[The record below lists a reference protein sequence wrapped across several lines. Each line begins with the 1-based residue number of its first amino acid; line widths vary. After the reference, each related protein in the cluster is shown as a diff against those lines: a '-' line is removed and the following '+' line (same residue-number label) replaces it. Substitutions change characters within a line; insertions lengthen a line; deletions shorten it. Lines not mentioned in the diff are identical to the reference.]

1 MNLRE
6 RRIVVR
12 NLQRP
17 FEKFFNKISGGGI
30 LLMIAS
36 LLALIWANSD
46 AQNYYDRIWSND
58 LAFSFEQFEIH
69 HSLLYWINDGLM
81 TLFFLLVGLE
91 IKREFLAGEL
101 SSLKKAV
108 FPFFAAA
115 GGMLFP
121 MILYLSF
128 GLGGEQNQGWGIP
141 MATDIAFS
149 LAILS
154 MLGKRVPLSIKVFLT
169 ALAIVDDLG
178 ALLVIALFYSH
189 QIYWSYLLIAGLLLM
204 ILIVANYFDVQVITL
219 YAIIGFFIWFLF
231 LESGIHP
238 TIAGVLIAF
247 TVPARTKVHIRSFLP
262 KINWRLKKFSNIP
275 INNQSF
281 VLSNEQLHAIDDIE
295 ELVNEVQSPL
305 QKMEHRLSG
314 LVNYLILPLFALSNA
329 GVTLLT
335 PDSPLSSV
343 SQAFTTLSLAI
354 ALSLVLGKVTG
365 ITIFS
370 WLAVKVRL
378 AHKPRNV
385 SWLTIVGLGL
395 LGGIG
400 FTMSLFIANLAFSS
414 PELLDQAKVGIFAG
428 SIAAGFGGYYLLK
441 FSLNR
446 DLYRP
451 ADQANKGKEKG
462 KRGQSIR

>member
-30 LLMIAS
+30 ILMIVS

-46 AQNYYDRIWSND
+46 AHNYYDLIWNND
-58 LAFSFEQFEIH
+58 LSFSFEQFEIH

-81 TLFFLLVGLE
+81 TIFFFLVGLE

-101 SSLKKAV
+101 SSFKKAV

-115 GGMLFP
+115 GGMLLP
-121 MILYLSF
+121 MILYFSF
-128 GLGGEQNQGWGIP
+128 GLQGEQSQGWGIP

-154 MLGKRVPLSIKVFLT
+154 MLGKKVPLSIKVFLT

-189 QIYWSYLLIAGLLLM
+189 QIYWGYLLAAAILLL
-204 ILIVANYFDVQVITL
+204 ILVVANYFDVQLITL
-219 YAIIGFFIWFLF
+219 YAIVGFLIWFMF
-231 LESGIHP
+231 LESGVHP

-247 TVPARTKVHIRSFLP
+247 TVPARTKVQINRFIP
-262 KINWRLKKFSNIP
+262 KIKWRLKKFSDLPGNDS
-275 INNQSF
+275 SF

-295 ELVNEVQSPL
+295 DLVSEVQSPL

-314 LVNYLILPLFALSNA
+314 LVNYLILPLFALANA
-329 GVTLLT
+329 GVTILA
-335 PDSPLSSV
+335 PNSPLSSI
-343 SQAFTTLSLAI
+343 SQIFTSLSLAI
-354 ALSLVLGKVTG
+354 AISLVLGKVIG
-365 ITIFS
+365 ISLFS
-370 WLAVKVRL
+370 WLAVKTGL
-378 AHKPRNV
+378 AHKPNNV
-385 SWLTIVGLGL
+385 SWLTITGLGL
-395 LGGIG
+395 LGGVG
-400 FTMSLFIANLAFSS
+400 FTMSLFIANLAFIS
-414 PELLDQAKVGIFAG
+414 PELLDQAKVGIFTG
-428 SIAAGFGGYYLLK
+428 SIVAGFAGYYLLK
-441 FSLNR
+441 YSLNKNYK
-446 DLYRP
+446 L
-451 ADQANKGKEKG
+451 AAKK
-462 KRGQSIR
+462 